1 MLKNGLRW
9 VALSALAIVV
19 LAAVAW
25 LASRYWPLPTAQRQ
39 ALELVQAPLPAASG
53 ANAFAGLW
61 LLPYDDATDAQR
73 EAVLRQDIGN
83 ARPVGTQGASAV
95 YGSVADGVY
104 PQVKMATSPC
114 NASGVGCLQ
123 RVREQAAQVAQAH
136 AGHAQLH
143 ARIDALAAASH
154 YRSIFPSD
162 SPLTFPPF
170 QGVFERLPAHALA
183 HVNGD
188 SPLAL
193 QGLCTDARIGR
204 MLLAQ
209 SDLLIAAM
217 VGNALIERSAQLFA
231 EILAELPASQPLP
244 AACRAAFAPPQ
255 VDELRLCSAMRG
267 ELDLFRQG
275 LVSSRSDGSWVL
287 LDERRTLARVAPL
300 YAQGC
305 TAARAQ
311 QLAQDLP
318 IAAVQPEGHWQCV
331 ANPVGCAVS
340 DIAHPAF
347 PDYFRRAQDA
357 GATLRMSAALLWLRD
372 QPAGPGID
380 TAALLEQLPP
390 ALRSAQRP
398 IRVGPDGRSLQ
409 VRRYAIPNNGRG
421 ATIQLALPAQRTDR

>member
-1 MLKNGLRW
+1 MRW
-9 VALSALAIVV
+9 VALSTLAVVV

-39 ALELVQAPLPAASG
+39 ALERVQAPLPAPSG
-53 ANAFAGLW
+53 ANAFGGLW

-83 ARPVGTQGASAV
+83 ARPVGTQGAHAVWGSA
-95 YGSVADGVY
+95 AEGVY
-104 PQVKMATSPC
+104 PRAPMATSPC
-114 NASGVGCLQ
+114 DASGVGCLQ

-143 ARIDALAAASH
+143 ARVDALATASH
-154 YRSIFPSD
+154 YRSVFPPD
-162 SPLTFPPF
+162 SPVTFPPF
-170 QGVFERLPAHALA
+170 QGLFERLPAHALA

-188 SPLAL
+188 SALAL
-193 QGLCTDARIGR
+193 QGLCTDARTGR
-204 MLLAQ
+204 MLLAR

-244 AACRAAFAPPQ
+244 AGCRAVFAPPQ
-255 VDELRLCSAMRG
+255 VDELRLCSAMLG
-267 ELDLFRQG
+267 EMAFFREG
-275 LVSSRSDGSWVL
+275 LVMSRSDGSWML

-300 YAQGC
+300 FAQGC
-305 TAARAQ
+305 TDARAQ
-311 QLAQDLP
+311 LLAQDLP
-318 IAAVQPEGHWQCV
+318 IAAVVPEGRWQCV

-340 DIAHPAF
+340 DIAHPAY

-372 QPAGPGID
+372 QQAATGTG

-390 ALRSAQRP
+390 ALRSPQRP
-398 IRVGPDGRSLQ
+398 IVLGPDGRSLQ
-409 VRRYAIPNNGRG
+409 VRRYAIPNNGRA
-421 ATIQLALPAQRTDR
+421 ATIQLALPAPAARR